1 MYVNLSASRARGPR
15 AAAPRGGQG
24 RHSACCGA
32 TGARP
37 AAVHAIPGIY
47 CTYLHLAGALSE
59 ALLYHVHDY
68 TSQALGSQRQRS
80 EVVSLSQ
87 SLD

>member
-1 MYVNLSASRARGPR
+1 M
-15 AAAPRGGQG
+15 
-24 RHSACCGA
+24 
-32 TGARP
+32 
-37 AAVHAIPGIY
+37 HAIPGIY
-47 CTYLHLAGALSE
+47 CTYLDLAGALSE